1 MIYWSI
7 DDLQVRFFFSGV
19 PWGIEPLLWT
29 LTMDSLSG
37 FLSGLSQLFI
47 IDVMMTCFSNQLPQS
62 RRFAKHCLYYR
73 DFKRKEVSNENHHFQ
88 IDLCFDSAALN
99 RGKQRPPMASLSYYA
114 GGEWTNFPYE
124 SEPRKPQIKVE
135 MVKKLVDFLLPGN
148 SAGDLFGMVKTWP
161 FQRLMVTSNDLG
173 SKGHELNHFVFF
185 IFRRFLPFSIIFWC
199 VFIVWETG
207 GGAVDKS
214 FQRELLTGFP
224 MDEAP
229 NETSRTWVHVEDSA
243 EQPLN
248 YQPWMV
254 ASIYWP
260 NESEKLGYVLFEST
274 LHPGCQWQMKVCR
287 NPYWT
292 GTGWGVDPNYSD
304 NIICI

>member
-1 MIYWSI
+1 
-7 DDLQVRFFFSGV
+7 
-19 PWGIEPLLWT
+19 
-29 LTMDSLSG
+29 MDSLSG

-148 SAGDLFGMVKTWP
+148 SAGDLFGMVKT
-161 FQRLMVTSNDLG
+161 
-173 SKGHELNHFVFF
+173 
-185 IFRRFLPFSIIFWC
+185 
-199 VFIVWETG
+199 
-207 GGAVDKS
+207 
-214 FQRELLTGFP
+214 
-224 MDEAP
+224 
-229 NETSRTWVHVEDSA
+229 
-243 EQPLN
+243 
-248 YQPWMV
+248 
-254 ASIYWP
+254 
-260 NESEKLGYVLFEST
+260 
-274 LHPGCQWQMKVCR
+274 
-287 NPYWT
+287 
-292 GTGWGVDPNYSD
+292 
-304 NIICI
+304 